1 MYGYGNWIIKKA
13 ECRRI
18 IAFKLW
24 CWRRLL
30 RVFLTLKFIGRM
42 VAEAEAAILRP
53 PDVKN

>member
-13 ECRRI
+13 ECQRI

-53 PDVKN
+53 SDVKN